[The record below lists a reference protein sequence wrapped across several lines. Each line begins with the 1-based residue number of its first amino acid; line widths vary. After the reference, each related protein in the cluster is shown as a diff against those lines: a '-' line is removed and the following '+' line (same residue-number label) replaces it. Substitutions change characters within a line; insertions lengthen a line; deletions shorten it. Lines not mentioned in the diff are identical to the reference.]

1 MPLAQRNIIVR
12 FPKLVLIPG
21 AHFMSTEDL
30 TLDLLAYR
38 AFPLL
43 ASAFAARKDAIM
55 QQWEIALVQTLPAAD
70 ALTLQNLRDSIPL
83 ILQEIQEAFESDKP
97 VSTRNLIEGSKMHG
111 ESRFQESYNIRELVV
126 EYRLLR
132 RVILEQI
139 SEELEERLDAQHN
152 IALNMAVDTALQS
165 GIVIFTEHLQQQ
177 IKASTEVQS
186 KYLSFL
192 SHDLLNHLNHAMLH
206 VQLLARKLAPIPA
219 YADSVAELESVKRS
233 ILQTTAGMERLLQ
246 SEQLR
251 KQSIR
256 HTTALVDLNAL
267 LSEVAAQWS
276 HEARSKGLD
285 LDIDAPK
292 YAWAMSDEGLLTLVL
307 HNLLGNAVKYSAE
320 GRIQVTVSSAPDR
333 DDICWVLSVTDQGP
347 GIAPENLSYLFD
359 AFRRGDTFGKPG
371 VGLGLSIASEATR
384 LLGGKLEIESKVGIG
399 STFRLMLPRQA

>member
-1 MPLAQRNIIVR
+1 
-12 FPKLVLIPG
+12 
-21 AHFMSTEDL
+21 MSTEDL
-30 TLDLLAYR
+30 TLDLLAYH

-43 ASAFAARKDAIM
+43 ASAFAARRDAIM

-97 VSTRNLIEGSKMHG
+97 VTTQNLVEGSKMHG

-132 RVILEQI
+132 RVIIEQI
-139 SEELEERLDAQHN
+139 SDELVEKLDTRHN

-177 IKASTEVQS
+177 VKASTEVQS

-206 VQLLARKLAPIPA
+206 VQLLAGRLAPIPD
-219 YADSVAELESVKRS
+219 YADSVVQLESVKHA
-233 ILQTTAGMERLLQ
+233 ILQTMGGMERLLQ

-251 KQSIR
+251 NQSIR
-256 HTTALVDLNAL
+256 HTAALVDLNAL
-267 LSEVAAQWS
+267 LSEVTGQWA

-285 LDIDAPK
+285 LAIDVPK
-292 YAWAMSDEGLLTLVL
+292 DAWAMSDEGLLTLVL
-307 HNLLGNAVKYSAE
+307 HNLLGNAVKYSSE
-320 GRIQVTVSSAPDR
+320 GKIQVMARSAPDR
-333 DDICWVLSVTDQGP
+333 DDICWTLSVSDQGP
-347 GIAPENLSYLFD
+347 GISPDNLSHLFD

-384 LLGGKLEIESKVGIG
+384 LLGGKLEIESRVGIG
-399 STFRLMLPRQA
+399 STFRLMLPRQP